1 MDSLESFLTNLVT
14 QAEQHRAAAEKP
26 ILDGANKLQSGSGNG
41 DSYKDIPL
49 TRDAIPSLLNRAK
62 LSTTTR
68 LLEERRLA
76 SIEYEKKVLAK
87 RAKQQATQ
95 KRSRGQYHWKKKE
108 ANKRKQNRKKYE
120 ASAGFS
126 AVLQA
131 RGAKRLDP
139 ILWDKYIGECFREY
153 TPKYLMVKRIKRPPG
168 FGQHAYYGMKKWP
181 LTVYSFRVVH
191 EKLGVVWDGEE
202 QRQKDG
208 VPILVVEIEKA
219 SL

>member
-87 RAKQQATQ
+87 RA
-95 KRSRGQYHWKKKE
+95 
-108 ANKRKQNRKKYE
+108 
-120 ASAGFS
+120 
-126 AVLQA
+126 
-131 RGAKRLDP
+131 
-139 ILWDKYIGECFREY
+139 
-153 TPKYLMVKRIKRPPG
+153 
-168 FGQHAYYGMKKWP
+168 
-181 LTVYSFRVVH
+181 
-191 EKLGVVWDGEE
+191 
-202 QRQKDG
+202 
-208 VPILVVEIEKA
+208 
-219 SL
+219 